1 MSDSDVAILD
11 DARPSLGDITAN
23 LDPEVLRVVRAP
35 GAATTPVRDVVVL
48 DTADPRSV
56 RAGTIVLGVGLAG
69 SLGDAAVWVD
79 RAGRAGAA
87 AMVLRV
93 DGDVDPEILSVAEAV
108 GVAVLAVPP
117 ELPWGQ
123 AYSLVRTSMVSAGAR
138 DRADAEGVPIGDLF
152 ALADAVAAAVGG
164 AVTIEDP
171 QWRVLA
177 FSNLTQ
183 PVDEVRRQTILGRAV
198 PIEWQKRL
206 DEEGATRALR
216 TGRGVV
222 RFDAPEAGFLPRMGV
237 PVRAGPELLGVIWV
251 AEGEVPLDGA
261 AERSLERSADLAAL
275 HLVCHRASEDIDRRS
290 RGALVREIL
299 EGRAV
304 VDDHNPRLGSTV
316 PMTVLAF
323 EVVADERPV
332 RPVDPERILSV
343 VSLFCE
349 DAHTDAMCALVDD
362 RFWGLIPTPGTDG
375 RQRSL
380 ALARRVVDRVHQAL
394 GVSLRAG
401 VGVSAEAI
409 ADVPRSRRTAEQ
421 ALSVLVGRG
430 EGDRVAHIE
439 DVQADAVLLELL
451 AVGRERPELLE
462 GRLQALIEH
471 DSELGTSHVG
481 TLRAYLDAWGD
492 ISETARRLGL
502 HANTV
507 RYRVRRLEEVSGL
520 DLRDPDVRF
529 VTDLQLRLRAH
540 MRKTP

>member
-1 MSDSDVAILD
+1 MSDPHVAILE
-11 DARPSLGDITAN
+11 DARPSLGDVTAN
-23 LDPEVLRVVRAP
+23 LDPEVLRVIRAP
-35 GAATTPVRDVVVL
+35 GGATTPVRDVVVL
-48 DTADPRSV
+48 DTSDPQSV

-87 AMVLRV
+87 AVVLRV
-93 DGDVDPEILSVAEAV
+93 DGDVDPEILSVADAI
-108 GVAVLAVPP
+108 GVAVLAIPP

-138 DRADAEGVPIGDLF
+138 ERADAEGVRVGDLF

-177 FSNLTQ
+177 FSNLSQ
-183 PVDEVRRQTILGRAV
+183 PVDEVRRQTILGREV
-198 PIEWQKRL
+198 PAEWRKRL
-206 DEEGATRALR
+206 EDEGATRALR
-216 TGRGVV
+216 TGRGIV
-222 RFDAPEAGFLPRMGV
+222 RFNAPEPGFLPRLGV
-237 PVRAGPELLGVIWV
+237 SVRAGPEVLGVIWV
-251 AEGEVPLDGA
+251 AEGEHPLDAA

-275 HLVCHRASEDIDRRS
+275 HMVCHRASEDIDRRS

-299 EGRAV
+299 EGHAVAEGQHSALRAV
-304 VDDHNPRLGSTV
+304 APY
-316 PMTVLAF
+316 TVLAF
-323 EVVADERPV
+323 EAVEHERPV
-332 RPVDPERILSV
+332 RSIDPERILSV

-375 RQRSL
+375 RQRTL
-380 ALARRVVDRVHQAL
+380 ALARRVVDRVEQAV

-401 VGVSAEAI
+401 IGVSVGEV
-409 ADVPRSRRTAEQ
+409 ADVPRSRRAAEQ
-421 ALSVLVGRG
+421 ALSVLAGRG
-430 EGDRVAHIE
+430 DGERVAHID
-439 DVQADAVLLELL
+439 DVQADAVLLEFL

-462 GRLQALIEH
+462 GRLQALVVH
-471 DSELGTSHVG
+471 DAELGTNHVE

-520 DLRDPDVRF
+520 DLHDPDVRF
-529 VTDLQLRLRAH
+529 VTDLQLRLHAH
-540 MRKTP
+540 RRSTP